1 MNLIKIRKKS
11 KFTQVD
17 IAKLVGI
24 SDGYYSMIETGKRIP
39 SVKVAKKIATVLN
52 IPWEDI
58 FNNIDTDFSI
68 KLKKQRQLKE
78 LSVDDICTLTQI
90 NKERYIAIE
99 NGLEPTTDE
108 LILLKTIL
116 NFLWDCPIR

>member
-52 IPWEDI
+52 IPWEDF
-58 FNNIDTDFSI
+58 FNSKEV
-68 KLKKQRQLKE
+68 KLKEQRQLKE
-78 LSVDDICTLTQI
+78 LSVDDICILTQI
-90 NKERYIAIE
+90 DKNRYIAVE
-99 NGLEPTTDE
+99 NGLETPTKDE
-108 LILLKTIL
+108 LNLLKTIL
-116 NFLWDCPIR
+116 NF

>member
-1 MNLIKIRKKS
+1 MG
-11 KFTQVD
+11 

-68 KLKKQRQLKE
+68 
-78 LSVDDICTLTQI
+78 S
-90 NKERYIAIE
+90 YIIS
-99 NGLEPTTDE
+99 
-108 LILLKTIL
+108 
-116 NFLWDCPIR
+116 FY

>member
-78 LSVDDICTLTQI
+78 LSVDDICILTQI
-90 NKERYIAIE
+90 DKNRYIAVE
-99 NGLEPTTDE
+99 NGLETPTKDE
-108 LILLKTIL
+108 WNLLKTIL
-116 NFLWDCPIR
+116 NF